1 MCRQTADNRFSAL
14 GAPRRIWTISAIH
27 ADAERLVSLHDEIY
41 HQFSAGDRLVY
52 LGNYTGFGT
61 QPVET
66 IDELLT
72 FRRMILA
79 RPGVKADDIVYLR
92 GAQED
97 MWSRLIQLQ
106 FCPDPVDSFLWMLGN
121 GMGMTLERY
130 GISPHDGLNAARE
143 GIMPLTRWTNSIRQ
157 TLRAYPGH
165 DTFMTQHRRAAF
177 TSLPGEDRFPILFV
191 NAGVNTT
198 RKLDDQ
204 GDDLWWSGTDFN
216 KMTDPYRPFEKVIRG
231 FDPTHEGVRIN
242 CVTASLDGGCGFGGS
257 LVAANMDAAGEIYE
271 IMEV

>member
-14 GAPRRIWTISAIH
+14 GCPRRIWAVSAIH
-27 ADAERLVSLHDEIY
+27 SDVERLTALHDEIY
-41 HQFSAGDRLVY
+41 PQFRAGDRLVY

-61 QPVET
+61 RPVET

-79 RPGVKADDIVYLR
+79 LPGVQIDDLVYLR

-121 GMGMTLERY
+121 GMGATLAPY
-130 GISPHDGLNAARE
+130 GIDAHEGINAARE
-143 GIMPLTRWTNSIRQ
+143 GIMPLTRWTNAIRE
-157 TLRAYPGH
+157 TLRRHPGH
-165 DTFMTQHRRAAF
+165 DTFMTCHRRAAF
-177 TSLPGEDRFPILFV
+177 TSLPAEDRTPILFV
-191 NAGVNTT
+191 NAGINEN
-198 RKLDDQ
+198 RPLSDQ
-204 GDDLWWSGTDFN
+204 GDDLCWSGQHFN
-216 KMTDPYRPFEKVIRG
+216 RMTHPYRPFEKVIRG

-242 CVTASLDGGCGFGGS
+242 GVTASLDGGCGFGGP
-257 LVAANMDAAGEIYE
+257 LVAAQMDATGDISE